1 MSRKVARENAFKC
14 VYQFEFD
21 KEKSVNDILTFC
33 LEENESNKAEEEYIK
48 EVVIGVKDNTKKID
62 EIILK
67 NLKNWSISRI
77 SKVDLAILRIAIY
90 EICYMSDSIPFK
102 VSVNEA
108 VEFAKTYGNQASK
121 AFVNGL
127 LAKVISDKDNK

>member
-21 KEKSVNDILTFC
+21 KEKKANDILAFC
-33 LEENESNKAEEEYIK
+33 LEENESNEAEEEYIK
-48 EVVIGVKDNTKKID
+48 EVVLGVMDNTQKID

-77 SKVDLAILRIAIY
+77 SKVDLAILRVAIY

-108 VEFAKTYGNQASK
+108 VELAKTYGNQASK
-121 AFVNGL
+121 SFVNGL